1 MPGTDQVVILYTDRG
16 NGSVN
21 ANQATMT
28 LRVQNDGAAFDL
40 TDLTMRYW
48 FTDDGQS
55 DFIAE
60 IDYAAQGNGGSLDKA
75 DVSVTF
81 AEDAGSNYALIGFT
95 GGDNVGAGAEV
106 EQVQVR
112 IHTSNYAMLDQS
124 NDFSFSGNGSAIAN
138 RNITPYINDVQ
149 VGGCVP
155 LPP

>member
-1 MPGTDQVVILYTDRG
+1 MAGTDQVVILYTDRG

-28 LRVQNDGAAFDL
+28 LHVQNAGAAFDL

-60 IDYAAQGNGGSLDKA
+60 IDYAAQTNGSSFSKT

-81 AEDAGSNYALIGFT
+81 AEESGSNYALIGFT
-95 GGDNVGAGAEV
+95 AGDSVGPEGV
-106 EQVQVR
+106 DQVQVR
-112 IHTSNYAMLDQS
+112 IHTNNYAMLDQS
-124 NDFSFSGNGSAIAN
+124 NDFSFLGNGSATAN
-138 RNITPYINDVQ
+138 RNITPYINGVQ